1 MTPQAVKVGILPEPT
16 IQLTQDQIDAYHRE
30 GFISVDQ
37 ISTPDE
43 IEKLRIIYDRLFQ
56 QQAGRSDGNQFDL
69 GGTDE
74 DGKQPVLPQII
85 DPARYAPEL
94 TYGLFRANALAIAK
108 QLLGSDAQPQGEH
121 AIFKPALYGA
131 ATPWHQDE
139 AYWNPGMNYNA
150 FSLWMPLQ
158 PATME
163 NGCMQFVPRS
173 HKNEIL
179 PHHSINHD
187 PRVHGLEMDPLP
199 DVDQA
204 VAVPLSAGGC
214 TVHANRM
221 FHYTGPNRSTMPRRA
236 YILMFGL
243 APTKRSDGRRFPWQE
258 IKHTAQRDRANK
270 AMAEAEARKRKE
282 AVKV

>member
-1 MTPQAVKVGILPEPT
+1 MTPEAVEAGILPEPT
-16 IQLTQDQIDAYHRE
+16 VKLTQDQIDAYHRE

-56 QQAGRSDGNQFDL
+56 QQAGRNDGNQFDL

-74 DGKQPVLPQII
+74 EGKQAVLPQILN
-85 DPARYAPEL
+85 PARYAPEL

-108 QLLGSDAQPQGEH
+108 QLLGPDAQARGEH

-139 AYWNPGMNYNA
+139 AYWGPAMNYNS

-158 PATME
+158 PATLE
-163 NGCMQFVPRS
+163 NGCMQFVPGS
-173 HKNEIL
+173 HKNEVL

-187 PRVHGLEMDPLP
+187 PRVHGLEMDTLP
-199 DVDQA
+199 QAGQA
-204 VAVPLSAGGC
+204 VAVPLNAGGC
-214 TVHANRM
+214 TVHHNRT

-243 APTKRSDGRRFPWQE
+243 PATKRTDGRRFPWEE
-258 IKHTAQRDRANK
+258 IKQTARTQRSEK
-270 AMAEAEARKRKE
+270 AASEAETRKNQEVAK
-282 AVKV
+282 A

>member
-1 MTPQAVKVGILPEPT
+1 MTPQAVKAGVLPEPT
-16 IQLTQDQIDAYHRE
+16 VQLRQDQIDAYHRE
-30 GFISVDQ
+30 GFTSVDQ
-37 ISTPDE
+37 ISTPEE
-43 IEKLRIIYDRLFQ
+43 IEKLRVIYDRLFE
-56 QQAGRSDGNQFDL
+56 QQAGRSEGDQFDL

-74 DGKQPVLPQII
+74 DGKRAVLPQILN
-85 DPARYAPEL
+85 PARYAPEL

-108 QLLGSDAQPQGEH
+108 QLLGPDAQPQGEH

-139 AYWNPGMNYNA
+139 AYWNPVMNYNA

-173 HKNEIL
+173 HRNEVL

-187 PRVHGLEMDPLP
+187 PRVHGLEMDTPP
-199 DVDQA
+199 DVAKA

-214 TVHANRM
+214 TIHGNRT
-221 FHYTGPNRSTMPRRA
+221 FHYTGPNRSTMSRRA

-243 APTKRSDGRRFPWQE
+243 APTKRADGRRFSWQE
-258 IKHTAQRDRANK
+258 VKQTARHDRANS
-270 AMAEAEARKRKE
+270 AMPEQKSKE
-282 AVKV
+282 AAKV